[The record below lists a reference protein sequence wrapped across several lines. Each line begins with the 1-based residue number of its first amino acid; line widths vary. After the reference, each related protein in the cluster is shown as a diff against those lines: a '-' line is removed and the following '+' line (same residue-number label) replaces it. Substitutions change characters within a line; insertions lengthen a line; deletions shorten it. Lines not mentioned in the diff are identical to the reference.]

1 MDQKEAQE
9 FEELMLHVEKEN
21 LPVYNKLGKTTLRE
35 MAALLGEC
43 EVVVACDT
51 GALHMAVALQ
61 RPVIALLVLQTPQS
75 GDL

>member
-1 MDQKEAQE
+1 MQ
-9 FEELMLHVEKEN
+9 HVEKEN

-61 RPVIALLVLQTPQS
+61 RL
-75 GDL
+75 